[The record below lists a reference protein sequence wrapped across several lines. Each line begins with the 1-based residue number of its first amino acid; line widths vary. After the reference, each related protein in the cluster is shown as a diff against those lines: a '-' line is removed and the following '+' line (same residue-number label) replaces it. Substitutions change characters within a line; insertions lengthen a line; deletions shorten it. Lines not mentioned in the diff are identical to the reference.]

1 MQEFDFFNS
10 VRLSFGA
17 GRFATLG
24 EQAAQHGEHAL
35 LVTGRSAARK
45 TGLLDRAVGMMED
58 EGLAVTVFD
67 RAEPN
72 PIDATVDE
80 GGEVAREAGCDVV
93 VAVGGGSSMDA
104 AKGIAVAATHD
115 GPIAEYLKP
124 NDRLEPTEATL
135 PLICATTT
143 SGTSSELT
151 PFAVITV
158 VGPRQKSA
166 IRSDHIYPRVAI
178 VDPELT
184 LTCPPAVTA
193 ATGIDVLC
201 HSLEG
206 YLATT
211 ASPLTDHCAERA
223 IELVGEALTPA
234 FEDGANLRHRHD
246 LALANVFAG
255 YVLSNAGVTVLHA
268 LEHPISAHYPEVAHG
283 AGLAVLMVGYA
294 ERLWD
299 RNPAKFARV
308 AGLLGAEVAGAS
320 VEDAARMAAGAIK
333 SQLAAVGLD
342 IGLSALGVEQGKLTT
357 IADDTLVYMS
367 GALGKTPGGLDRDDL
382 IELLEASF

>member
-1 MQEFDFFNS
+1 MQEFDFFNP

-24 EQAAQHGEHAL
+24 ERAVAHGKHAL

-45 TGLLDRAVGMMED
+45 TGLLDRAVGMMKD
-58 EGLAVTVFD
+58 EGMEVTVFD

-72 PIDATVDE
+72 PTDATVDE
-80 GGEVAREAGCDVV
+80 GGEVARAAGCDLV

-115 GPIAEYLKP
+115 GPIAAYLKP
-124 NDRLEPTEATL
+124 ADRLEPTEATL
-135 PLICATTT
+135 PLVCATTT

-158 VGPRQKSA
+158 VGPKQKSA
-166 IRSDHIYPRVAI
+166 IRSDFVYPQVAI

-184 LTCPPAVTA
+184 LTCPPEVTA
-193 ATGIDVLC
+193 STGIDVLC

-211 ASPLTDHCAERA
+211 ASPLTDLCAEKA
-223 IELVGEALTPA
+223 IELVGEALAPA
-234 FEDGANLRHRHD
+234 FADGSNLQHRYD
-246 LALANVFAG
+246 LSLANVFAG

-268 LEHPISAHYPEVAHG
+268 LEHPISAHYPKIAHG

-299 RNPAKFARV
+299 RNPVKFARV
-308 AGLLGAEVAGAS
+308 AELLGAKVAGAS
-320 VEDAARMAAGAIK
+320 VKEVARMAAGAIK
-333 SQLAAVGLD
+333 DQLASVGLD
-342 IGLSALGVEQGKLTT
+342 IGLSALGVERDKLAT

-382 IELLEASF
+382 IDLLEASF